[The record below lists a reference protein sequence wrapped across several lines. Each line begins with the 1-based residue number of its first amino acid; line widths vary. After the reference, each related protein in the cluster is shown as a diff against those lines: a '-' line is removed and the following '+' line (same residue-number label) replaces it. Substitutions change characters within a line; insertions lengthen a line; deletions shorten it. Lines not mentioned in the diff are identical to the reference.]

1 MQFNEDSVLTL
12 GANNFSQALENY
24 PRVLVKFY
32 APWCGHCQAIAPEF
46 AAAADSLAEQ
56 GFEAKLAQVD
66 AVEHENLAAEHGVEG
81 YPTFLWFDAA
91 NKDEDGDVE
100 PHEYRGGRE
109 RADFAAFVMR
119 RSGEPSDEIVDAL
132 AAAQWAV
139 SFASAHEDRIGG
151 SRSRAVSGR
160 NLASISAGIG
170 ILTYLPVA
178 SLLPAY
184 EQAIQAYVEVATFAH
199 TTDATV
205 YAAAVKAAS
214 DLVPDSSAASASADG
229 KQPAALLLKPFDE
242 RAAALPPTDAD
253 GAKLSEALA
262 SFVRAHTLP
271 LIVPFTER
279 YEETL
284 LEGSNSATR
293 KQLIVYGTRAALS
306 SRQAALRAVAMAFR
320 GLATVVFADVSSDE
334 SDGLLEY
341 FNIERAN
348 LEGGDGDGD
357 GDGEGEGEGE
367 GDGDGEGEG
376 SGTLGYF
383 GFDAESEAKY
393 GPPPE
398 LAPSEG
404 GGGGSDALSDA
415 ELEAVLARFLG
426 EVVEDRAAR
435 LKLSEPLPEHTHDG
449 SIRVV
454 VADSFD
460 EIVMA
465 KGTDVLLQVYAPWCG
480 HSKALA
486 PEYEALARRLKSASK
501 TLTIAKIDG
510 SKNEVPDL
518 EVDGYPTLLLFTASN
533 ERIELDPEEAR
544 TELTADGIEA
554 WLHRHAEL
562 PFGEASKDEL

>member
-12 GANNFSQALENY
+12 GANNFQALENY
-24 PRVLVKFY
+24 PRVLVKFH

-56 GFEAKLAQVD
+56 GVEAKLAQVD

-178 SLLPAY
+178 SLVPAY

-253 GAKLSEALA
+253 GAKLRGPRLVCA
-262 SFVRAHTLP
+262 RAH
-271 LIVPFTER
+271 
-279 YEETL
+279 
-284 LEGSNSATR
+284 SSAH
-293 KQLIVYGTRAALS
+293 RALHG
-306 SRQAALRAVAMAFR
+306 ALRRDASGGQQLRNQEAAHRVRNAGCSLFTPGCAEGR
-320 GLATVVFADVSSDE
+320 RDGLPRA
-334 SDGLLEY
+334 SDGRLCRCEQ
-341 FNIERAN
+341 RRVGRVAR
-348 LEGGDGDGD
+348 
-357 GDGEGEGEGE
+357 
-367 GDGDGEGEG
+367 
-376 SGTLGYF
+376 
-383 GFDAESEAKY
+383 
-393 GPPPE
+393 
-398 LAPSEG
+398 
-404 GGGGSDALSDA
+404 
-415 ELEAVLARFLG
+415 VL
-426 EVVEDRAAR
+426 
-435 LKLSEPLPEHTHDG
+435 
-449 SIRVV
+449 
-454 VADSFD
+454 
-460 EIVMA
+460 
-465 KGTDVLLQVYAPWCG
+465 QY
-480 HSKALA
+480 
-486 PEYEALARRLKSASK
+486 
-501 TLTIAKIDG
+501 
-510 SKNEVPDL
+510 
-518 EVDGYPTLLLFTASN
+518 
-533 ERIELDPEEAR
+533 
-544 TELTADGIEA
+544 
-554 WLHRHAEL
+554 
-562 PFGEASKDEL
+562 